1 MNKILIITSGSLRH
15 LYFANSFVKSF
26 TESKFKII
34 IEGKINFPTS
44 INNSKSGDIIE
55 DHFISRENS
64 EYQFFSGS
72 DVILKQK
79 EKILNIQKGEIN
91 NLETTKLIK
100 DFNPELIV
108 TYGCSIIKP
117 KLIDLFKNKIINV
130 HLGISPYYRG
140 AGTNFH
146 ALVNNEF
153 HFFGY
158 TIMYIDKG
166 IDTGEIIHQGR
177 AEFINDDTPHTI
189 GNRLIKKMTKDFIS
203 LISNFT
209 LIEHKPKIKVNY
221 DCKLFMIRDADKN
234 ATKNLYK
241 NFSNNLMSYIAC
253 KDYIEKKFPIIK
265 QKFV

>member
-34 IEGKINFPTS
+34 IEGKLNFPTS

-55 DHFISRENS
+55 DHFILRGNS
-64 EYQFFSGS
+64 EYRFFSGS

-79 EKILNIQKGEIN
+79 EKILNLQKGEIN
-91 NLETTKLIK
+91 TLETIKLIK
-100 DFNPELIV
+100 DFNPELIL

-166 IDTGEIIHQGR
+166 IDTGKIIHQGR
-177 AEFINDDTPHTI
+177 AEFIHNDTPHTI

-203 LISNFT
+203 LTNT
-209 LIEHKPKIKVNY
+209 LKDSGIPDSK
-221 DCKLFMIRDADKN
+221 
-234 ATKNLYK
+234 
-241 NFSNNLMSYIAC
+241 FSSPLTIVS
-253 KDYIEKKFPIIK
+253 
-265 QKFV
+265 

>member
-15 LYFANSFVKSF
+15 LYFANSFVKSL

-44 INNSKSGDIIE
+44 INNTMSGDIIE

-177 AEFINDDTPHTI
+177 AEFINDDTPHT
-189 GNRLIKKMTKDFIS
+189 LS
-203 LISNFT
+203 LIHISEPT
-209 LIEHKPKIKVNY
+209 RPY
-221 DCKLFMIRDADKN
+221 
-234 ATKNLYK
+234 
-241 NFSNNLMSYIAC
+241 
-253 KDYIEKKFPIIK
+253 
-265 QKFV
+265 